1 MSDSEEDLG
10 IQLKGLKIARHLKES
25 GEHTDEESNSSP
37 EHDCGLSN
45 QDDLTV
51 MHTQAKEEVFKRREE
66 DGTRTEDALH
76 EGEAGKEGTGFPSSQ
91 SVCSPNEAD
100 SGIDRADK
108 PSLLDPFKSVHD
120 TDPVPGTKSRSNSD
134 SDSDSD
140 DGGWQEMPAVSS
152 FNIYN
157 HRGELELTSK
167 VRNSEQASETS
178 PTVPPGKNCKSVN
191 DSRFDYTKMAAEQQA
206 QRSYRTNKKTD
217 FLFDHKV
224 LKKKINSSQTSVNLT
239 SSPSTTS
246 LNNEKNN
253 DDDDDDSY
261 DEYEDDVEPVNDL
274 NRDSQL
280 NITKNLLSDME
291 KFAYVGA
298 INILANQMCT
308 NLATLCLCIDVKSH
322 KKLAHRLQFTR
333 IMSDTEK
340 DKDVPM
346 VDSHEATEEPPTTS
360 TNTPSFP
367 HLAQE
372 QAKEESAT
380 LGAEVAH
387 KKINYEQEAQKLE
400 EKALRFLA
408 KQTHPVIIP
417 SFASWFDI
425 SKIHEI
431 EKRSNPDFFNDS
443 SRFKTPKAYKDT
455 RNFIINTYRL
465 SPYEY
470 LTITAVR
477 RNVAMDVAS
486 IVKIHAFLEKWG
498 LINYQIDPRTKPSL
512 IGPSF
517 TGHFQVVLDTPQGLK
532 PFLPENVIKQEVEG
546 GDGAEP
552 QVKKEFPVNLT
563 IKKNV
568 YDSAQDFNALQDES
582 RNSRQIHKVYIC
594 HTCGNE
600 SINVR
605 YHNLRARDTNLCS
618 RCFQEGHFGANFQS
632 SDFIRLENNGNS
644 VKKNWSDQE
653 MLLLLEG
660 IEMYEDQWEKI
671 ADHVGGHKRVEDCIE
686 KFLSL
691 PIEDNYI
698 QEVVGSTLNGKGGDS
713 RDGSVSG
720 SKLMECVNDA
730 VQTLLQGDD
739 KLGKVSDKSREISE
753 KYIEES
759 QAIIQELVK
768 LTMEKLES
776 KFTKLCDLETQ
787 LEMEKLKY
795 VKESEKM
802 LNDRLS
808 LSKQILD
815 LNKSLEELNVSKK
828 LVLISEQ
835 VDSGIQL
842 VEKDQEGDDED
853 GNTATGHG
861 VKRVG
866 KEGEEVGEGDSI
878 AKLQP
883 QVYKPWSL

>member
-1 MSDSEEDLG
+1 MSD
-10 IQLKGLKIARHLKES
+10 I
-25 GEHTDEESNSSP
+25 
-37 EHDCGLSN
+37 
-45 QDDLTV
+45 
-51 MHTQAKEEVFKRREE
+51 
-66 DGTRTEDALH
+66 
-76 EGEAGKEGTGFPSSQ
+76 
-91 SVCSPNEAD
+91 
-100 SGIDRADK
+100 
-108 PSLLDPFKSVHD
+108 
-120 TDPVPGTKSRSNSD
+120 
-134 SDSDSD
+134 
-140 DGGWQEMPAVSS
+140 
-152 FNIYN
+152 
-157 HRGELELTSK
+157 
-167 VRNSEQASETS
+167 
-178 PTVPPGKNCKSVN
+178 
-191 DSRFDYTKMAAEQQA
+191 
-206 QRSYRTNKKTD
+206 
-217 FLFDHKV
+217 
-224 LKKKINSSQTSVNLT
+224 
-239 SSPSTTS
+239 
-246 LNNEKNN
+246 
-253 DDDDDDSY
+253 
-261 DEYEDDVEPVNDL
+261 
-274 NRDSQL
+274 
-280 NITKNLLSDME
+280 
-291 KFAYVGA
+291 
-298 INILANQMCT
+298 
-308 NLATLCLCIDVKSH
+308 
-322 KKLAHRLQFTR
+322 
-333 IMSDTEK
+333 EK
-340 DKDVPM
+340 DKDISM
-346 VDSHEATEEPPTTS
+346 VESHEATEEPPTTT

-367 HLAQE
+367 HLLQE
-372 QAKEESAT
+372 QAKEEFTS

-387 KKINYEQEAQKLE
+387 KKVNYEQEAQKLE

-417 SFASWFDI
+417 SFAAWFDI

-498 LINYQIDPRTKPSL
+498 LINYQIDPRTKPSV
-512 IGPSF
+512 IGPGF

-532 PFLPENVIKQEVEG
+532 PFLPENVIKQEAEG
-546 GDGAEP
+546 DDEGELH
-552 QVKKEFPVNLT
+552 VKKEFPVNLS

-568 YDSAQDFNALQDES
+568 YDSAQDFNALQDENK
-582 RNSRQIHKVYIC
+582 NSRQIHKVYIC

-632 SDFIRLENNGNS
+632 SDFIRLENGGNAI
-644 VKKNWSDQE
+644 KKNWSDQE
-653 MLLLLEG
+653 TLLLLEG

-691 PIEDNYI
+691 PIEDSYI
-698 QEVVGSTLNGKGGDS
+698 NEVVGSQLDGKSAGGS
-713 RDGSVSG
+713 SVSG
-720 SKLMECVNDA
+720 PKLMECVNDA
-730 VQTLLQGDD
+730 VQTLLQGND
-739 KLGKVSDKSREISE
+739 KLDKLADKSNEISK

-759 QAIIQELVK
+759 QVIIQELVK
-768 LTMEKLES
+768 LTMDKLES

-842 VEKDQEGDDED
+842 VEKDQEGGHED
-853 GNTATGHG
+853 GSTITGHG

-866 KEGEEVGEGDSI
+866 KEDEEVGEGDSI
-878 AKLQP
+878 ARLHP
-883 QVYKPWSL
+883 QIYKPWSL

>member
-1 MSDSEEDLG
+1 
-10 IQLKGLKIARHLKES
+10 
-25 GEHTDEESNSSP
+25 
-37 EHDCGLSN
+37 
-45 QDDLTV
+45 
-51 MHTQAKEEVFKRREE
+51 
-66 DGTRTEDALH
+66 
-76 EGEAGKEGTGFPSSQ
+76 
-91 SVCSPNEAD
+91 
-100 SGIDRADK
+100 
-108 PSLLDPFKSVHD
+108 
-120 TDPVPGTKSRSNSD
+120 
-134 SDSDSD
+134 
-140 DGGWQEMPAVSS
+140 
-152 FNIYN
+152 
-157 HRGELELTSK
+157 
-167 VRNSEQASETS
+167 
-178 PTVPPGKNCKSVN
+178 
-191 DSRFDYTKMAAEQQA
+191 
-206 QRSYRTNKKTD
+206 
-217 FLFDHKV
+217 
-224 LKKKINSSQTSVNLT
+224 
-239 SSPSTTS
+239 
-246 LNNEKNN
+246 
-253 DDDDDDSY
+253 
-261 DEYEDDVEPVNDL
+261 
-274 NRDSQL
+274 
-280 NITKNLLSDME
+280 
-291 KFAYVGA
+291 
-298 INILANQMCT
+298 
-308 NLATLCLCIDVKSH
+308 
-322 KKLAHRLQFTR
+322 
-333 IMSDTEK
+333 MSDTEK
-340 DKDVPM
+340 DTDVPM
-346 VDSHEATEEPPTTS
+346 VDSHEATEEPATT
-360 TNTPSFP
+360 TVTTPSFP
-367 HLAQE
+367 HLQQE
-372 QAKEESAT
+372 QAKEESAS
-380 LGAEVAH
+380 LGVEVAH
-387 KKINYEQEAQKLE
+387 KKVNYEQEAQKLE

-425 SKIHEI
+425 SKTHEI

-532 PFLPENVIKQEVEG
+532 PFLPENVIKQKVEEEG
-546 GDGAEP
+546 EDEP
-552 QVKKEFPVNLT
+552 HVKKEFPVNLS

-632 SDFIRLENNGNS
+632 SDFIRLENGGTAI
-644 VKKNWSDQE
+644 KKHWSDQE

-691 PIEDNYI
+691 PIEDSYI
-698 QEVVGSTLNGKGGDS
+698 HEVVGSQLNNKSDHSSGA
-713 RDGSVSG
+713 SG
-720 SKLMECVNDA
+720 SKLMGCVNDA
-730 VQTLLQGDD
+730 VVALLQGND
-739 KLGKVSDKSREISE
+739 KLDKVSDKSKEISQ
-753 KYIEES
+753 KYIQES
-759 QAIIQELVK
+759 QVIIQELVK
-768 LTMEKLES
+768 LTMDKLEN

-787 LEMEKLKY
+787 LELEKLKY

-815 LNKSLEELNVSKK
+815 VNKSLEELNVSKK

-842 VEKDQEGDDED
+842 VEKDQEGGHED
-853 GNTATGHG
+853 GNTVTGHG

-866 KEGEEVGEGDSI
+866 KEDEGNEAGEGDSI
-878 AKLQP
+878 AQLQP

>member
-1 MSDSEEDLG
+1 
-10 IQLKGLKIARHLKES
+10 
-25 GEHTDEESNSSP
+25 
-37 EHDCGLSN
+37 
-45 QDDLTV
+45 
-51 MHTQAKEEVFKRREE
+51 
-66 DGTRTEDALH
+66 
-76 EGEAGKEGTGFPSSQ
+76 
-91 SVCSPNEAD
+91 
-100 SGIDRADK
+100 
-108 PSLLDPFKSVHD
+108 
-120 TDPVPGTKSRSNSD
+120 
-134 SDSDSD
+134 
-140 DGGWQEMPAVSS
+140 
-152 FNIYN
+152 
-157 HRGELELTSK
+157 
-167 VRNSEQASETS
+167 
-178 PTVPPGKNCKSVN
+178 
-191 DSRFDYTKMAAEQQA
+191 
-206 QRSYRTNKKTD
+206 
-217 FLFDHKV
+217 
-224 LKKKINSSQTSVNLT
+224 
-239 SSPSTTS
+239 
-246 LNNEKNN
+246 
-253 DDDDDDSY
+253 
-261 DEYEDDVEPVNDL
+261 
-274 NRDSQL
+274 
-280 NITKNLLSDME
+280 
-291 KFAYVGA
+291 
-298 INILANQMCT
+298 
-308 NLATLCLCIDVKSH
+308 
-322 KKLAHRLQFTR
+322 
-333 IMSDTEK
+333 MSDTEK

-498 LINYQIDPRTKPSL
+498 LINYQIDPGTKPSL